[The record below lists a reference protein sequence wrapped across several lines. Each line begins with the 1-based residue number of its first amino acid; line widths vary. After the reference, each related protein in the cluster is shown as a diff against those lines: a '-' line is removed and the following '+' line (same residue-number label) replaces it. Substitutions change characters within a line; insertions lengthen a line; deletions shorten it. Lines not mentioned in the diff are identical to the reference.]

1 MRAEQHAVELIRH
14 RSCAT
19 DSALSQCTHRAP
31 GAKDLA
37 VAATNARETD
47 AIHLVLIYNC
57 CLYKSALLAA
67 HGMRRRFS

>member
-1 MRAEQHAVELIRH
+1 MRISLPRTITAVAPIRRY
-14 RSCAT
+14 RS
-19 DSALSQCTHRAP
+19 AP
-31 GAKDLA
+31 TGLQAQDLA

-67 HGMRRRFS
+67 HRVRRRFS